1 MFCICGQ
8 GLPSFHMANCKGYLR
23 KVINILPIN
32 EIGANGVP
40 NSIDITGLP
49 TPVPESVFISMFNSP
64 ESTQRLHLIKG
75 VKNFESTPGE
85 QIVQT
90 WADNTVTKLSD
101 GQLVVT
107 FIVPETSPLLQSAL
121 EALECGTPFTYL
133 QTVTNQLI
141 GYADPKTVGT
151 DKKLYPI
158 PVERWMVQNNP
169 FTSDT
174 AVAQTM
180 ITIYFPI
187 GMDLSFLQ
195 VLDADEH
202 GLKLNKNY
210 ESKEATMSL
219 VGAPAQ
225 TTLSVK
231 VSQMGGIMGE
241 TPVTGLTT
249 SSFSV
254 KEGVAPVTVLT
265 ATEAPSGTYA
275 LTYASQTVGDT
286 LTASLAQTTGYV
298 ANAVIGVVA

>member
-1 MFCICGQ
+1 MFCVCGS
-8 GLPSFHMANCKGYLR
+8 GLPSFHMANCKNYLR

-32 EIGANGVP
+32 EFGSNGVA

-158 PVERWMVQNNP
+158 PVERWMVMNNP

-180 ITIYFPI
+180 ITIYLPI
-187 GMDLSFLQ
+187 GMDLSYLQ

-202 GLKLNKNY
+202 GLKLSKNY
-210 ESKEATMSL
+210 EAKEATL
-219 VGAPAQ
+219 ALTAAVQA
-225 TTLSVK
+225 TTLTVR
-231 VSQMGGIMGE
+231 VSQFGGILGS
-241 TPVTGLTT
+241 TPITGLDTT
-249 SSFSV
+249 AFIV
-254 KEGVAPVTVLT
+254 KNGATTVTVLT
-265 ATEAPSGTYA
+265 ATETPAGVYA
-275 LTYASQTVGDT
+275 LTYASQTTGDT
-286 LTASLAQTTGYV
+286 LDVSLSPTSGYV
-298 ANAVIGVVA
+298 ANAVSDIV